1 MLKVLTIL
9 GTRPEII
16 RLSCIL
22 DKLNYYFNHK
32 LLHTGQN
39 SDFEL
44 NKIFFDQLN
53 LKKPDYYFDCK
64 GTTAAEKISNILSNT
79 DKIIRKFRPDAIL
92 ILGDTNSSLSAISAK
107 KNKIPI
113 FHLEAGNRCYDQRVP
128 EEINRKIVDHISDV
142 NLTYSN
148 IARENLLKENF
159 PSSQVIKVGSP
170 LFEVINTYKEN
181 IEDSK
186 ILIKLGLTKEK
197 YFLTSFHREENIDN
211 NINLNKIINIINT
224 LAENYKLKIVFSV
237 HPRTLKKIKSKKIKL
252 NKLIKIYKPLSFFD
266 YVKLQINAKITLSD
280 SGSITEESSIL
291 NFPALNIR
299 ETHERQE
306 GMEEGA
312 VIMTG
317 LSIKNVLQ
325 GLKILKNQNRGS
337 NRNIN
342 IVSDYKQEN
351 VSDKVV
357 KIILSYTDYIKRVV
371 WKNY

>member
-44 NKIFFDQLN
+44 YKIFFDQLN

>member
-1 MLKVLTIL
+1 M
-9 GTRPEII
+9 
-16 RLSCIL
+16 
-22 DKLNYYFNHK
+22 
-32 LLHTGQN
+32 
-39 SDFEL
+39 
-44 NKIFFDQLN
+44 
-53 LKKPDYYFDCK
+53 
-64 GTTAAEKISNILSNT
+64 
-79 DKIIRKFRPDAIL
+79 
-92 ILGDTNSSLSAISAK
+92 
-107 KNKIPI
+107 
-113 FHLEAGNRCYDQRVP
+113 
-128 EEINRKIVDHISDV
+128 
-142 NLTYSN
+142 
-148 IARENLLKENF
+148 
-159 PSSQVIKVGSP
+159 
-170 LFEVINTYKEN
+170 
-181 IEDSK
+181 
-186 ILIKLGLTKEK
+186 IKLGLTKEK